1 MDWTAPID
9 AYCERLD
16 ASFWSEPVNAV
27 TNAAF
32 LVAALLAFRDWRA
45 RGQGDP
51 AALLLIVIVALVG
64 IGSFLFHT
72 FATRW
77 AALADVLPIALFI
90 NIYFCLA
97 LRRLVRLSWPFAVFG
112 TLLFLGASQALGP
125 LFARVAGSSGGYLP
139 ALAAIFGVAAALAL
153 QPRSGAGT
161 LAATGTVFALSLAF
175 RTADMPACEAFP
187 LGTHFVWHCLNALV
201 LFLLIRLLI
210 RAKTHEGAPAAAQAG
225 IARDTP

>member
-16 ASFWSEPVNAV
+16 AGFWAEPVNAV

-32 LVAALLAFRDWRA
+32 LIAALFAFRDWRA
-45 RGQGDP
+45 SGQGDP
-51 AALLLIVIVALVG
+51 ATFLLAVIVAVVG
-64 IGSFLFHT
+64 VGSFLFHT

-97 LRRLVRLSWPFAVFG
+97 LRRLVGLSWPLAVFG
-112 TLLFLGASQALGP
+112 TLLFLGASYALGP
-125 LFARVAGSSGGYLP
+125 LFGRLAGSSGGYVP
-139 ALAAIFGVAAALAL
+139 ALGAIFGVAATLWL
-153 QPRSGAGT
+153 MRRPGAGM
-161 LAATGTVFALSLAF
+161 LAVTGMAFLLSLVF

-187 LGTHFVWHCLNALV
+187 PGTHFVWHCLNALV

-210 RAKTHEGAPAAAQAG
+210 RAKSHEGAPAAAPAG
-225 IARDTP
+225 NARDTP